1 MTSRK
6 RSGSGSKR
14 PKEKVVYL
22 YEKFLYF
29 GGNRDLFENNPE
41 FWEEF
46 FLLQPNV
53 EILEAELLKLS
64 SENLCKSNRTVG
76 RNLDFHPRTI
86 FFSFISLF

>member
-1 MTSRK
+1 MNMTSRK
-6 RSGSGSKR
+6 RSGSASKR

-22 YEKFLYF
+22 YEKFLYY
-29 GGNRDLFENNPE
+29 GANKEQIENNPD

-64 SENLCKSNRTVG
+64 SENLSKKFYIVDTSGVN
-76 RNLDFHPRTI
+76 I
-86 FFSFISLF
+86 